1 MAFGVDTLVL
11 QSGEVHGDPQ
21 RIAHVVDALRTRFP
35 VAVTLS
41 VGEQPTASYALWKE
55 AGASRFLL
63 KHETA
68 DASLY
73 AALHPGYT
81 LAQRVDALQRLR
93 RASYE
98 IGSGFIVGVP
108 GQRPE
113 TLADDI
119 LLARELHVDMC
130 GAGPFIPQA
139 DTPLGNEPQGSVE
152 LALRVMAVLRIAL
165 PWSNLPATTALASLD
180 PVSGQREGLLAGG
193 NVLMPGFTPAAHRE
207 DYCIYDNKHR
217 VSMDEARQVI
227 ESAGRTLSLHREG

>member
-1 MAFGVDTLVL
+1 MHPCTLPCIPDT
-11 QSGEVHGDPQ
+11 
-21 RIAHVVDALRTRFP
+21 
-35 VAVTLS
+35 
-41 VGEQPTASYALWKE
+41 
-55 AGASRFLL
+55 
-63 KHETA
+63 
-68 DASLY
+68 
-73 AALHPGYT
+73 
-81 LAQRVDALQRLR
+81 LQRLR
-93 RASYE
+93 RAGYE

-207 DYCIYDNKHR
+207 DYCIYDHKHR

-227 ESAGRTLSLHREG
+227 ESAGRTHSLHREG